1 MKNGVRDPVTEQ
13 LHPSDVPMKCG
24 SDSEMWVCELDALS
38 PHHDKE
44 GCRDLKEK
52 TGSNSTLHA
61 QTMDVQPACQF
72 DDAGMHAPRSSTP
85 QTLGP
90 VTPMEKISLQML
102 DSSSERSASPCDLRA
117 LYKRKLGFPGAEVV
131 ELGQRKRQCV
141 VSMEDEQEDE
151 GSPSEP
157 C

>member
-13 LHPSDVPMKCG
+13 LHPSDVQMKYG
-24 SDSEMWVCELDALS
+24 SDSEMWVCELDTLP
-38 PHHDKE
+38 PHHGKE
-44 GCRDLKEK
+44 GCRDQKEK
-52 TGSNSTLHA
+52 TGSNSTQHA
-61 QTMDVQPACQF
+61 QTMDVHPDCQF
-72 DDAGMHAPRSSTP
+72 DDSGMHAPRSSTP
-85 QTLGP
+85 QTPGP
-90 VTPMEKISLQML
+90 VTPVKML
-102 DSSSERSASPCDLRA
+102 DSSSERSPSPCDLRV

-151 GSPSEP
+151 RSPSEP